1 MKNLVLITIVAGAL
15 ILAPGTG
22 NKVNGQT
29 TGAQMQAPVM
39 PEINKAI
46 CVLYPASG
54 SSVSGT
60 VTFTKTDKGMVVVAD
75 ITGLTP
81 GKHGFH
87 IHEYGDCSAPDA
99 MSAGGHFNPG
109 MMKHGGLNDAD
120 RHEGDLGNI
129 TADAKGVA
137 HLEIT
142 DTMLSFEGTH
152 SIIGRGVIVHAKE
165 DDLVSQPVGNAGAR
179 VACGT
184 IAIAK

>member
-1 MKNLVLITIVAGAL
+1 MKNLILMTMVTGAL
-15 ILAPGTG
+15 IFAPAYHSGVCGQSMETQMKAPETG
-22 NKVNGQT
+22 D
-29 TGAQMQAPVM
+29 
-39 PEINKAI
+39 INKAV

-54 SSVSGT
+54 STVSGI
-60 VTFTKTDKGMVVVAD
+60 VTFTRTDQGIKVVAD
-75 ITGLTP
+75 ISGLTP

-99 MSAGGHFNPG
+99 MSAGGHFNPA
-109 MMKHGGLNDAD
+109 MQKHGGPMDME
-120 RHEGDLGNI
+120 RHEGDMGNI
-129 TADAKGVA
+129 IADDKGVA

-142 DTMLSFEGTH
+142 DKMMSFEGKN

>member
-1 MKNLVLITIVAGAL
+1 MKNLILMTLVAGV
-15 ILAPGTG
+15 IVLAPGG
-22 NKVNGQT
+22 NNKVNGQAMGT
-29 TGAQMQAPVM
+29 QMKAP
-39 PEINKAI
+39 EAGDINKAI
-46 CVLYPASG
+46 CMLYPASG

-60 VTFTKTDKGMVVVAD
+60 ITFTKTDKGMVVVAD

-87 IHEYGDCSAPDA
+87 IHEYGDCSSPDGT
-99 MSAGGHFNPG
+99 SAGGHFNPG
-109 MMKHGGLNDAD
+109 MEKHGGLMDKE
-120 RHEGDLGNI
+120 RHEGDMGNI
-129 TADAKGVA
+129 IADANGIA

-142 DTMLSFEGTH
+142 DKMLSFNGKN

-165 DDLVSQPVGNAGAR
+165 DDIVSQPVGNAGAR